1 MSTSFPKPRI
11 GVSACLL
18 GEPLR
23 YDGGH
28 LRNDFLTRTLAPHV
42 EWTPVCPESEVGMG
56 TPREPVRLVDEGDGA
71 LRMRGVRSGAD
82 HTGAMRSWASRRVEE
97 LAGLGLHGYVLTKDS
112 PSCGLFR
119 VKVYPSGGG
128 PAARTGRGLFAEALT
143 QRFPLLP
150 VEEQGRLNDP
160 RLRGNFIERVFVYR
174 RWLSL
179 LEGPPAPSA
188 LVAFH
193 TAHKLTLMAHAPTL
207 YREAGRI
214 AARAGSAGGDAI
226 ADEYGRVLMRAME
239 RLTTPRKHA
248 NALQHAAGFLKR
260 MLDAG
265 DREELADAIE
275 SFRVGRA
282 PFAAPLTLLR
292 HHVRRSGGPGW
303 LAVQTYL
310 HPYPDPL
317 SLEESVFYPDSLSLE
332 GRPDPLSLEGRGL
345 G

>member
-28 LRNDFLTRTLAPHV
+28 LRNGFLTQTLAPHV

-56 TPREPVRLVDEGDGA
+56 TPREPVRLVDEGRGS
-71 LRMRGVRSGAD
+71 LRMRGVRSDTD
-82 HTGAMRSWASRRVEE
+82 HTEAMRSWAARRVEE

-119 VKVYPSGGG
+119 VKVYPEAGG

-143 QRFPLLP
+143 ERIPLLP

-160 RLRGNFIERVFVYR
+160 RLRYNFIERVFVYQ
-174 RWLSL
+174 RWTTL
-179 LEGPPAPSA
+179 LDGPRAPSA

-207 YREAGRI
+207 YREAGRVV
-214 AARAGSAGGDAI
+214 ARAGSAAWDEITDA
-226 ADEYGRVLMRAME
+226 YGRVLMRAVE
-239 RLTTPRKHA
+239 RLTTVRKHT
-248 NALQHAAGFLKR
+248 NALQHAAGFLKQV
-260 MLDAG
+260 LEDD
-265 DREELADAIE
+265 DREELAGAIE
-275 SFRVGRA
+275 RYRTGKT
-282 PFAAPLTLLR
+282 PFTEPLTLLR
-292 HHVRRSGGPGW
+292 HHVRKAGGPEW
-303 LAVQTYL
+303 LAGQTYL
-310 HPYPDPL
+310 HPYPDELMPG
-317 SLEESVFYPDSLSLE
+317 SV
-332 GRPDPLSLEGRGL
+332 
-345 G
+345 